1 MIKTILLVAL
11 AMLAF
16 AANSLLCRMALSTTN
31 INPATFTTVRIISGA
46 FALILLSAWI
56 THKNKLIANTIKATS
71 DVGLTTR
78 LKANASIVGGVSL
91 FIYAVCF
98 SFAYVSMSTGAGAL
112 LLFGSVQLTMIGSG
126 FIKGER
132 FNWAQW
138 MGFILAFSGLITL
151 LLPSATAPTF
161 MSSMLMATAGIAWGV
176 YSIIGKRSSSALL
189 ATTGN
194 FTLASLLCGVIIV
207 HSLFFSYTTAP
218 VSQSGV
224 LYAIAS
230 GVLASAFGYAMWY
243 TALPLIKSTSAAT
256 VQLSVPVLATLMGWA
271 FLEEQ
276 ATLQIILASI
286 MTLSGIFF
294 VLRR

>member
-1 MIKTILLVAL
+1 MIKTILLVTI
-11 AMLAF
+11 AMVAF

-31 INPATFTTVRIISGA
+31 IDPATFSTIRIISGA

-56 THKNKLIANTIKATS
+56 AHKNKITAEGITTASNI
-71 DVGLTTR
+71 GLTR
-78 LKANASIVGGVSL
+78 GLKANTSIVSGVSL

-112 LLFGSVQLTMIGSG
+112 LLFGSVQITMISNG

-132 FNWAQW
+132 FNWVQW

-194 FTLASLLCGVIIV
+194 FILASLLCGILTV
-207 HSLFFSYTTAP
+207 HSLFLSSTTAAI
-218 VSQSGV
+218 SQSGV

-230 GVLASAFGYAMWY
+230 GVLASAFGYAIWY

-276 ATLQIILASI
+276 ITLQIILAST
-286 MTLSGIFF
+286 MTLGGIFF

>member
-1 MIKTILLVAL
+1 MIKTILLVTL
-11 AMLAF
+11 AMVAF

-31 INPATFTTVRIISGA
+31 IDPATFTTIRIVSGA

-56 THKNKLIANTIKATS
+56 AHKNKITTEGITTASNI
-71 DVGLTTR
+71 GLTSS

-112 LLFGSVQLTMIGSG
+112 LLFGSVQITMISNG

-132 FNWAQW
+132 FNWVQW

-194 FTLASLLCGVIIV
+194 FTLASLLCGVLIV
-207 HSLFFSYTTAP
+207 HSLFLSLTTTP

-224 LYAIAS
+224 FYAIAS
-230 GVLASAFGYAMWY
+230 GVLASAFGYAIWY

-276 ATLQIILASI
+276 ITLQIILAST
-286 MTLSGIFF
+286 MTLGGIFF